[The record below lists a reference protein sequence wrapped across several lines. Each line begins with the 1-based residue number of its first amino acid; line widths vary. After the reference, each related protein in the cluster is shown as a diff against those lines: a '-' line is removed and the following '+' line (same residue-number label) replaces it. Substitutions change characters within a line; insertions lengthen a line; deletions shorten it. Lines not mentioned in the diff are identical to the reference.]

1 MSYNKLLLFLF
12 VIIPMRLFAQNDTIQ
27 AARQLREV
35 IVSGKY
41 IQQEADHYNCIPTSK
56 QRRHSH
62 SGFELV
68 RNMMI
73 AGVDVNTEGGS
84 VTTPAGAAALY
95 INGRGASFREIQS
108 LRPKD
113 VVRIEYYDMPTGKY
127 AKDKAAMNFIV
138 RTYNYGG
145 YAQVD
150 GLQGLD
156 YKKGDYNTTS
166 RYSFGKYNM
175 NVWAGYNISNPKV
188 DVYSIERYQL
198 PEEVTKTSVSCN
210 NDKEKIGRYFTASLS
225 RMSQKTTWML
235 RASIENNRDW
245 DNTQNGSTL
254 YSGMGL
260 NDGYNVNSY
269 LRNST
274 VKPTFYAYYN
284 RTLDR
289 DRSLDAVFDSY
300 YARNKYKRDM
310 QEYDRYISDVDEDY
324 FYSKFNANYN
334 ISLPKQNFLT
344 FSLHEYLR
352 VSQDDYKNLNNYG
365 QHLRSSET
373 IFFIDYSKRWKK
385 MMVDINPGVSYLVYK
400 IHGDEAVKHIA
411 PRLQMSYSW
420 MPDKIQRVR
429 LFFSLGNTFPSLSY
443 VNHVEQQIDRLM
455 LRRGNPTMDNSTLL
469 GPRLTYSVNYK
480 SWSAL
485 LSSYYM
491 YMSNAIVGTYSSE
504 GGKVV
509 NSFTSDS
516 RNHQSVTSLSLT
528 WKPTSDFNVK
538 MDGSYSYFAV
548 NRAVHERLGG
558 WQMGIQANYY
568 VGDFSFSA
576 SCSSESRILQSYQT
590 HIRTPWQY
598 GLSAEWSHENIAVI
612 LEAKNLFVQNNV
624 IKNSLYSGAYDISER
639 MRRESDNSFAS
650 LKFVCSLDYGKK
662 VSHSPKYEVKDTGS
676 TILR

>member
-1 MSYNKLLLFLF
+1 
-12 VIIPMRLFAQNDTIQ
+12 
-27 AARQLREV
+27 
-35 IVSGKY
+35 
-41 IQQEADHYNCIPTSK
+41 
-56 QRRHSH
+56 
-62 SGFELV
+62 
-68 RNMMI
+68 
-73 AGVDVNTEGGS
+73 
-84 VTTPAGAAALY
+84 
-95 INGRGASFREIQS
+95 
-108 LRPKD
+108 
-113 VVRIEYYDMPTGKY
+113 MPTGQS
-127 AKDKAAMNFIV
+127 AQDKAAMNFIV

-156 YKKGDYNTTS
+156 YKKGDYNATS

-235 RASIENNRDW
+235 KASIENNRDW
-245 DNTQNGSTL
+245 DNTQNGNTL

-352 VSQDDYKNLNNYG
+352 VSQDNYKNLNNYG

-411 PRLQMSYSW
+411 PRMQMSYSW

-469 GPRLTYSVNYK
+469 GPGLTYSVNYK
-480 SWSAL
+480 SWFAL

-548 NRAVHERLGG
+548 NRAVHERLEG

-624 IKNSLYSGAYDISER
+624 IKSSLYSGAYDISER

>member
-1 MSYNKLLLFLF
+1 
-12 VIIPMRLFAQNDTIQ
+12 
-27 AARQLREV
+27 
-35 IVSGKY
+35 
-41 IQQEADHYNCIPTSK
+41 
-56 QRRHSH
+56 
-62 SGFELV
+62 
-68 RNMMI
+68 
-73 AGVDVNTEGGS
+73 
-84 VTTPAGAAALY
+84 
-95 INGRGASFREIQS
+95 
-108 LRPKD
+108 
-113 VVRIEYYDMPTGKY
+113 MPTGKY

-156 YKKGDYNTTS
+156 YKKGDYNATS

-352 VSQDDYKNLNNYG
+352 VSQDNYKNLNNYG

-400 IHGDEAVKHIA
+400 IYGDKAVKHVA

-429 LFFSLGNTFPSLSY
+429 LSFSLGNTFPSLSY

-469 GPRLTYSVNYK
+469 GPGLTYSVNYK

-598 GLSAEWSHENIAVI
+598 GLSAEWSHENIAAI

-624 IKNSLYSGAYDISER
+624 IKSNLYSGAYDISER